1 MLYKF
6 QPGDIER
13 IRGHFDNH
21 PLYCCFA
28 DACKPYRLKTG
39 ELLLTPEEIF
49 VQVALLFDVIKEKQD
64 YSNFSY
70 LWDELYGDYKQLN
83 HTASKEEISTACTVI
98 VAVEFIAL
106 YGSTPYIYHD
116 IAKQIRGQ
124 IPLDF
129 SQATTIIDN
138 IINNCDCEA
147 LSLWLDNYMQTDE
160 FLSDILKQYYAVDK
174 SDRYAEHLFPYYN
187 SIPSFESK
195 KSIELALHQAAEK
208 GATAIVKVLNANTA
222 YIDLGVA
229 TDMDLY
235 NEFHNNYSYTQT
247 YDAIN
252 DAMKKFKGN
261 RQLQ

>member
-6 QPGDIER
+6 QPADIER
-13 IRGHFDNH
+13 IRENFDTH
-21 PLYCCFA
+21 PLYCSFSN
-28 DACKPYRLKTG
+28 ACKAYRLQTG
-39 ELLLTPEEIF
+39 SILLTPEEVF
-49 VQVALLFDVIKEKQD
+49 AQVAIIFDSLKEKQESSD
-64 YSNFSY
+64 FSH
-70 LWDELYGDYKQLN
+70 LWEDLFGDYQQIN
-83 HTASKEEISTACTVI
+83 PNASNEEISNACIVI
-98 VAVEFIAL
+98 IAVVFISL
-106 YGSTPYIYHD
+106 YGSTPYLYHN

-124 IPLDF
+124 IPLDYK
-129 SQATTIIDN
+129 QANTIIDD
-138 IINNCDCEA
+138 IIDHTDCEA
-147 LSLWLDNYMQTDE
+147 LSLWLDNYMQTDK
-160 FLSDILKQYYAVDK
+160 FLSDTLKSYYAVEKTDN
-174 SDRYAEHLFPYYN
+174 YTEHLFPYYN